1 MGKYGFEYEME
12 YVTSYIATLSEPEV
26 IGPVAEGLRLN
37 VYVTGGTVDGPKMKG
52 KILPVGADWLT
63 IRTDGVGV
71 LDVRATVL
79 TDDGALVYIYYKGVM
94 DLGPDGYKN
103 FLEGA
108 PPPPE
113 GIVLRTN
120 PWFQTVHPDYL
131 WMTRGLFVE
140 VGKAYLDRGEVC
152 YDIYHVK

>member
-1 MGKYGFEYEME
+1 MTKYGFDYEME

-37 VYVTGGTVDGPKMKG
+37 IYVTGGTVDGPGLKG
-52 KILPVGADWLT
+52 TILPAGGDWLT

-71 LDVRATVL
+71 LDVRATIR
-79 TDDGALVYIYYKGVM
+79 TDDDALVYVYYRGIT

-108 PPPPE
+108 PPPPD
-113 GIVLRTN
+113 GITLRTN
-120 PWFQTVHPDYL
+120 PWFQTVHPKYQ
-131 WMTRGLFVE
+131 WMTRGLFLN
-140 VGKAYLDRGEVC
+140 VGKAYLDKGEVS
-152 YDIYHVK
+152 YDVYQLK